1 MTEQNTKQI
10 VEKITETK
18 MQMHS
23 RQYFI
28 FQTIAKIVLTGLAIL
43 LSIYIVSFVLYYLS
57 INGAI
62 YLTRFGFGGLLDLLQ
77 SLPLLIV
84 TLALASLAAVVII
97 STKYAIS
104 YRNPLIYSFLIVVA
118 TVVVLGVAVSQTPFH
133 TSVGLFLKES
143 GGFEFLPAELLEPR
157 LAPLHHGLVGAV
169 TQIESDY
176 IVLKTETGRLVK
188 VSIPDGLLQE
198 LRDNLEI
205 GNKVLISG
213 DAEGEE
219 IDADD
224 FYIFPR

>member
-1 MTEQNTKQI
+1 MKEQDTKQI
-10 VEKITETK
+10 VDKITETK

-28 FQTIAKIVLTGLAIL
+28 FQTIGKIVLTILSIL

-84 TLALASLAAVVII
+84 TLALVSLIAVAVI

-104 YRNPLIYSFLIVVA
+104 YRNPLIYSFVIVVA
-118 TVVVLGVAVSQTPFH
+118 TVVVLGAAVAQTPFH
-133 TSVGLFLKES
+133 SSVGLLLKES
-143 GGFEFLPAELLEPR
+143 GGFEFLPDELLEPR
-157 LAPLHHGLVGAV
+157 LAPIHHGLVGIV
-169 TQIESDY
+169 EKIDPDY
-176 IVLKTETGRLVK
+176 IVLRTETGRLVK
-188 VSIPDGLLQE
+188 VSLSEQLLAE
-198 LRDNLEI
+198 LENDLKI
-205 GNKVLISG
+205 GDRILISG
-213 DAEGEE
+213 DDQGEK